1 MPLFRRLNFLR
12 YAPSAMPIEFGGD
25 VCIIRA
31 QYLAL
36 SGNLKN
42 LGYNYFDLNPF
53 LRMKNNA
60 FY

>member
-1 MPLFRRLNFLR
+1 MNMPLFKRLNFLR

-36 SGNLKN
+36 SGSLKN
-42 LGYNYFDLNPF
+42 LGYNYLI
-53 LRMKNNA
+53 
-60 FY
+60 